1 MSTLGKRVQLALKEK
16 GMTQENL
23 AETVGVSQVAISN
36 IVKDL
41 TKKPRIILDI
51 ADALGVD
58 PNWLQNGTGSSVT
71 VGERAMLNRSPIT
84 ATTNHYY
91 GHSERQAGNKRD
103 INPSK
108 KASIV
113 RNLSLPKD
121 VINNDI
127 SHLFDELA
135 FSEEGLMELVKRL
148 ETNDIAMLT
157 MFNDSMS
164 PTIEKGE
171 VVLVNTACQKYAGE
185 GIYIFVMNNELYVRR
200 LRQTPDG
207 ILQANAS
214 NETAGTSFEITQ
226 NNVEKMQILGKCQRV
241 LTLNSRDI

>member
-1 MSTLGKRVQLALKEK
+1 
-16 GMTQENL
+16 
-23 AETVGVSQVAISN
+23 
-36 IVKDL
+36 
-41 TKKPRIILDI
+41 
-51 ADALGVD
+51 
-58 PNWLQNGTGSSVT
+58 
-71 VGERAMLNRSPIT
+71 
-84 ATTNHYY
+84 
-91 GHSERQAGNKRD
+91 
-103 INPSK
+103 
-108 KASIV
+108 
-113 RNLSLPKD
+113 
-121 VINNDI
+121 
-127 SHLFDELA
+127 
-135 FSEEGLMELVKRL
+135 MELVKRL

-171 VVLVNTACQKYAGE
+171 VVLVNTAYQKYAGE

>member
-1 MSTLGKRVQLALKEK
+1 MIEKGISQEQLANEI
-16 GMTQENL
+16 GITQM
-23 AETVGVSQVAISN
+23 AISN
-36 IVKDL
+36 LINDKVQ
-41 TKKPRIILDI
+41 KPRNLLDI
-51 ADALGVD
+51 ANALGVD

-71 VGERAMLNRSPIT
+71 FGERATLNSSPIT

-91 GHSERQAGNKRD
+91 GRSEDSVSNKREVD
-103 INPSK
+103 SSQNVTV
-108 KASIV
+108 V
-113 RNLSLPKD
+113 RNLVLPKE

-127 SHLFDELA
+127 SHLFNELS
-135 FSEEGLMELVKRL
+135 FSAEGLMVLVKRF
-148 ETNDIAMLT
+148 ETSDIAMLT

-185 GIYIFVMNNELYVRR
+185 GIYVFVMNNELYVRR

-214 NETAGTSFEITQ
+214 NEIAGTSFEITH
-226 NNVEKMQILGKCQRV
+226 NNLVRVQILGKCQRV